1 MLWEGKDTQRSSS
14 STHPMYN
21 YDSVR
26 KIYLLYID
34 DLLKDKTA
42 AWLPAILSLQ
52 NNFKVFLMPL
62 PDGKHIG
69 KGPVKS
75 LHNVI
80 FIALNKFSQQMQI
93 HPHLGY

>member
-1 MLWEGKDTQRSSS
+1 
-14 STHPMYN
+14 
-21 YDSVR
+21 
-26 KIYLLYID
+26 
-34 DLLKDKTA
+34 
-42 AWLPAILSLQ
+42 
-52 NNFKVFLMPL
+52 MPL